1 MKPTTN
7 KQKTQ
12 MKEAK
17 SLKTDTKLKI
27 LIVPPL
33 KQIEFAKLNA
43 KLL

>member
-1 MKPTTN
+1 
-7 KQKTQ
+7 

-43 KLL
+43 KLLWIDLIVKIF